1 MSYNKLKSLVANVE
15 TIETAMKIQV
25 QGRQATAEEKEIL
38 SRYSGFGGIKE
49 VLNIGTDK
57 PIGGDMQEP
66 IQRLQELIN
75 AYPHFTEPMRHNV
88 IEGIKASVLTAFY
101 TPKFLVD
108 AVVRQIH
115 ATFSENGL
123 KMRSFLEPSAGIGGF
138 LPIAMSGTYDYAIE
152 KDLISGMILSLL
164 HENTLTRTAAFET
177 IGEQGF
183 EHTTFDVIASNIPF
197 GNFRV
202 FDAELWKKGGM
213 YEQATKTI
221 HNYFF
226 VKAMELLN
234 EGGLLAFIT
243 SRGIADTPGNKFVR
257 EYLVNHA
264 DLISAIRLPDML
276 FMQTSGI
283 EVGSDLLI
291 FQKHTHKTVLSQREQ
306 LFLQVGREKADA
318 IGTMTEY
325 ANKLFTMPKTT
336 LATGSRIVQN
346 QYGKY
351 VRKYQWQG
359 NENAMSQYLAALLK
373 LDFGRYF
380 RKSLFTGNGQG
391 SEHMQMSL
399 FGNVA
404 MKQVEKGK
412 RAYTDGVEAWMKD
425 GAMVL
430 FEGQVGTIQY
440 RKSSLYQ
447 EVAIDFVPVDEG
459 KVNTDRAKDYWQ
471 QRNRESVRPRMPST
485 RVMSYRYG
493 DVPLPL

>member
-1 MSYNKLKSLVANVE
+1 
-15 TIETAMKIQV
+15 
-25 QGRQATAEEKEIL
+25 
-38 SRYSGFGGIKE
+38 
-49 VLNIGTDK
+49 
-57 PIGGDMQEP
+57 
-66 IQRLQELIN
+66 
-75 AYPHFTEPMRHNV
+75 
-88 IEGIKASVLTAFY
+88 
-101 TPKFLVD
+101 
-108 AVVRQIH
+108 
-115 ATFSENGL
+115 
-123 KMRSFLEPSAGIGGF
+123 
-138 LPIAMSGTYDYAIE
+138 
-152 KDLISGMILSLL
+152 MILSLL

-243 SRGIADTPGNKFVR
+243 SRGIADTPGNKFVC

-459 KVNTDRAKDYWQ
+459 KVNTDRAKDYFPI
-471 QRNRESVRPRMPST
+471 RKAYFELSIKEREEQKEDNGLRRELNA
-485 RVMSYRYG
+485 RYDAFVAKWG
-493 DVPLPL
+493 CFHENDNKEFIMLDSLGVEVFTIEMQLGKDLVKSDIMREPVAFKKIDRTNG